1 MRSEIGEV
9 VDLLDHNDMVIAL
22 AGMLLHDQKIAID
35 PVDEE
40 SAGILA
46 AAGYRVVKADEF
58 RLAMLLPPCAL
69 NLGENKRFS

>member
-9 VDLLDHNDMVIAL
+9 VDLLDHNDMVIAS

-40 SAGILA
+40 SAGILP
-46 AAGYRVVKADEF
+46 
-58 RLAMLLPPCAL
+58 RL
-69 NLGENKRFS
+69 GIGW